1 MPTNITSEVWH
12 RMIQKNKIRVLVV
25 DDSAFMRKAIS
36 MMISDDPEIEV
47 IGTATN
53 GEEGVEKVFEL
64 APDLVTMDIEMPR
77 MDGLTALR
85 KIMKEKPTPVM
96 MVSSLTSDGAQATLE
111 ALDLGAVDFIPKQL
125 SYVSLD
131 IVKIKQELIA
141 KIKHIKNRKNIL
153 LAQYRSRQVSGISA
167 AAKRRQKSKKTL
179 PGLTM
184 PLASKTG
191 KKKIRVVAVGVS
203 TGGPPALQNVIPRLP
218 KNFPV
223 PILVVQHMP
232 ATFTKS
238 LANRLDNLSAL
249 QVKEAEGGESLQNG
263 MVYIAPGDKHM
274 MVRRNGARH
283 AIKLSNEPSDTLY
296 KPSVDVM
303 MNSVED
309 NYRGTTMGVIMTG
322 MGHDGLVAAKRVKK
336 SGGIMIAQDEK
347 TCVVYG
353 MPRAIVEAGIADR
366 ISPIDRIAP
375 DIVSYF

>member
-1 MPTNITSEVWH
+1 
-12 RMIQKNKIRVLVV
+12 MIQTNKIRVLVV

-47 IGTATN
+47 VGTATN
-53 GEEGVEKVFEL
+53 GEEGVEKVLEL

-85 KIMKEKPTPVM
+85 KIMEQKPTPVM

-111 ALDLGAVDFIPKQL
+111 ALDIGAVDFIPKQL

-131 IVKIKQELIA
+131 VVKIKQELIA
-141 KIKHIKNRKNIL
+141 KIKHIKSRKNIL
-153 LAQYRSRQVSGISA
+153 MAQYRSRRISGIGA
-167 AAKRRQKSKKTL
+167 AAKRRSQQAKPL

-184 PLASKTG
+184 PFSSKAG
-191 KKKIRVVAVGVS
+191 KKTIRVVAIGVS

-223 PILVVQHMP
+223 PILIVQHMP

-238 LANRLDNLSAL
+238 LANRLDNLSEL
-249 QVKEAEGGESLQNG
+249 QVKEAEGGEFLQSG
-263 MVYIAPGDKHM
+263 IVYIAPGDKHM
-274 MVRRNGARH
+274 TVNRNGARH
-283 AIKLSNEPSDTLY
+283 AIKLSEEPSDTLY

-309 NYRGTTMGVIMTG
+309 NYRGMTMGVIMTG
-322 MGHDGLVAAKRVKK
+322 MGHDGLIAAKRVKE

-366 ISPIDRIAP
+366 ISPIERMAP